1 MSKGNLL
8 LGYGRGALGDIVLSH
23 YAGEQVARARNRRP
37 SNPRTVRQMIQR
49 VIMKTTTTA
58 YSLFRPIADHSFEGF
73 AKGTEC
79 QSRFTQLNVADM
91 RRKFNDVW
99 NSGFGG
105 DPYDPALVN
114 SRFNYSKKQD
124 TMAEINN
131 YIISQ
136 GTIHSMNAE
145 IYGTAANNIVAVL
158 PFVQPCGQEI
168 IASDVDYAAV
178 VQGLRLQQGDQLTF
192 VFAACDD
199 SVDIAQQ
206 EMQTFPAC
214 KFINLKYYRI
224 ILEPEDQSMDS
235 TFIDEATIVND
246 YGKVDT
252 PNPRNRDEGLQV
264 GLVPISE
271 KFPYGGIGF
280 FSEEQNMAAGTDNTT
295 MAVAVIAS
303 RLGANGKWQRSTERI
318 KPRPDK
324 RLAPNS
330 VLATRQ
336 VHTTDYMGY
345 AINSFMTESGS
356 SLYLNQSV

>member
-8 LGYGRGALGDIVLSH
+8 LGYGRGALGDVVLSH
-23 YAGEQVARARNRRP
+23 YAGEQVARARNRHP
-37 SNPRTVRQMIQR
+37 SNPRTTRQMIQR

-58 YSLFRPIADHSFEGF
+58 YSFFRSLTDHSFEGF

-79 QSRFTQLNVADM
+79 QGRFTQLNVADM
-91 RRKFNDVW
+91 RRKFNDVF

-136 GTIHSMNAE
+136 GTIRTMNAE
-145 IYGTAANNIVAVL
+145 IYGTAANNIVGVL
-158 PFVQPCGQEI
+158 PFVQDCGQELVS
-168 IASDVDYAAV
+168 SDVDYNAV
-178 VQGLRLQQGDQLTF
+178 VQGLRLIQGDQLTF

-214 KFINLKYYRI
+214 KFTSFRYYRI
-224 ILEPEDQSMDS
+224 ILEPADGQMDDP
-235 TFIDEATIVND
+235 FLDESSLVSE
-246 YGKVDT
+246 YGKVDS
-252 PNPRNRDEGLQV
+252 PNARNRDEGLQV
-264 GLVPISE
+264 GIVPISE

-280 FSEEQNMAAGTDNTT
+280 FCEDQSMASGTDNTT

-324 RLAPNS
+324 RLAPS
-330 VLATRQ
+330 SILATRQ
-336 VHTTDYMGY
+336 NHTTDYMGH
-345 AINSFMTESGS
+345 AIQSFMTESGS